1 MYKLLLKYMLFR
13 QILHLLKAS
22 KLCILKVIAACHLL
36 LSHVF
41 STLVFYNC
49 SYFIYKVNM
58 FSCIFL
64 SKIKPIVVFI
74 L

>member
-49 SYFIYKVNM
+49 SYFIYM
-58 FSCIFL
+58 
-64 SKIKPIVVFI
+64 
-74 L
+74 